1 MSVLND
7 LLKKYGYRIYMCSVD
22 QRYMSFVQ
30 EENYYINVIGFF
42 DERKQTSTRAQMQGF
57 LDAHKE
63 RLTYGRPKDIHFLKL
78 ICTDAKGVGR
88 LVPGTDPG
96 GLTEEE

>member
-7 LLKKYGYRIYMCSVD
+7 LLNKYGYRIYMCSVD

-42 DERKQTSTRAQMQGF
+42 DERKQTSTRAQMQDF
-57 LDAHKE
+57 WMRIRNA
-63 RLTYGRPKDIHFLKL
+63 
-78 ICTDAKGVGR
+78 
-88 LVPGTDPG
+88 
-96 GLTEEE
+96 